1 MDFLL
6 NSIFF
11 DKYIEPNIL
20 VIQVVLPLLLAVI
33 VFLIKNKLASWVVS
47 TATIFVVFA
56 LALITTYLF
65 LTNDSQ
71 TFAQNTTNYLGEWKI
86 RGVGIVYVSSSVLSN
101 IVAVLA
107 TFSAFM
113 AMLWGRSF
121 VIKETG
127 EKFNYFNTAFLVA
140 LSGLLGM
147 LFTNDLFNLF
157 VFLEISS
164 LATYT
169 ILALNQKNNKCYI
182 SSLNYLIIGTVAA
195 TLYVF
200 GVGILYASTGH
211 LNFTEIARSL
221 NSVSVLNST
230 GVAKHHYL
238 AFGLIFAGLLMKI
251 GIFPLH
257 AWMAQ
262 VYKNSPTVASMFLA
276 SVATKVIVF
285 IIVKIFVLL
294 KVLDIAILPNVGFSL
309 FSALLLTFGA
319 VSALVGSYLAL
330 KSDDFAQMLALSSV
344 GQMGYILMALA
355 IGTQIAFYAA
365 VIHVLN
371 HGIIKL
377 SLFMTRANIIH
388 ASGLYTFKDIKE
400 KGFYNAFIFFGLFV
414 SGLSIIGMP
423 GTAGFV
429 SKYYLVL
436 SILSA
441 KHISFVTSAIL
452 ITTIL
457 ASSLLAIAY
466 VWKAVEAMWF
476 NNKAFT
482 KTNANY
488 NKSSIS
494 MNLGYYFVVSLNV
507 LFGFAIV
514 ILWFHIG

>member
-1 MDFLL
+1 MDLLL
-6 NSIFF
+6 NSVLFSKFI
-11 DKYIEPNIL
+11 IPNIL
-20 VIQVVLPLLLAVI
+20 VIQVVLPLLVAVL
-33 VFLIKNKLASWVVS
+33 VFLIKNRTISWLVT
-47 TATIFVVFA
+47 TATIFAVFA
-56 LALITTYLF
+56 TALLTTYLF
-65 LTNDSQ
+65 LLLDGK
-71 TFAQNTTNYLGEWKI
+71 TFAGITTYYLGSWTI
-86 RGVGIVYVSSSVLSN
+86 RGVGIVYKSSSALSH
-101 IVAVLA
+101 IVAILA

-113 AMLWGRSF
+113 AMIWGRSF
-121 VIKETG
+121 INKETG
-127 EKFNYFNTAFLVA
+127 EKFHYFNTAFLVA

-147 LFTNDLFNLF
+147 LFTDDLFNLF

-211 LNFTEIARSL
+211 LNFIEIARSL
-221 NSVSVLNST
+221 NSMD
-230 GVAKHHYL
+230 VARSHYL

-294 KVLDIAILPNVGFSL
+294 KVLNIAILPINSFSL

-330 KSDDFAQMLALSSV
+330 KSNDFAQMLALSSV
-344 GQMGYILMALA
+344 GQMGYILIALA
-355 IGTQIAFYAA
+355 VGTKIAFYAA

-414 SGLSIIGMP
+414 SGLSIIGVP

-436 SILSA
+436 SILAA
-441 KHISFVTSAIL
+441 KHISFVTGVIL
-452 ITTIL
+452 IATIL
-457 ASSLLAIAY
+457 ASSLLAVAY
-466 VWKAVEAMWF
+466 VWKAVESMWF
-476 NNKAFT
+476 NERTFT

-488 NKSSIS
+488 QKSSIS
-494 MNLGYYFVVSLNV
+494 MNIGYYFVVSLNV
-507 LFGFAIV
+507 LLGFAIV
-514 ILWFHIG
+514 ILWFYIG